1 MKCPRCG
8 KQEIRVLESRS
19 AEGGQSVRRRRE
31 CMSCGYRFT
40 TYERIE
46 FMPIMVIKRDGSR
59 ESFNRNKIL
68 QGVMRACQK
77 TQVSVKQ
84 MEELVNEIEE
94 KLQLEDVQEVTTL
107 RIGEMVL
114 ERLQRLSEV
123 AYVRFASVYRKFQGI
138 KDFVTELEQLERLE
152 THLRRDLE
160 RPLRN
165 SPPSESESTASPD
178 WVGGIPQLLDQN
190 DTSSNLSEIPK

>member
-59 ESFNRNKIL
+59 ESLTATR
-68 QGVMRACQK
+68 
-77 TQVSVKQ
+77 S
-84 MEELVNEIEE
+84 
-94 KLQLEDVQEVTTL
+94 
-107 RIGEMVL
+107 
-114 ERLQRLSEV
+114 
-123 AYVRFASVYRKFQGI
+123 YRG
-138 KDFVTELEQLERLE
+138 
-152 THLRRDLE
+152 
-160 RPLRN
+160 
-165 SPPSESESTASPD
+165 
-178 WVGGIPQLLDQN
+178 
-190 DTSSNLSEIPK
+190 